1 MSSVVTR
8 VRLYEEYEKDGKDIA
23 KERGEIDGWR
33 RPVGDQ
39 RSRREMM
46 NDDDGE
52 NKIIEN
58 VAPKRRPKMEG
69 RFASHFLLFLHT
81 FLSNL
86 RETTILLLFC
96 STFMSET

>member
-46 NDDDGE
+46 
-52 NKIIEN
+52 
-58 VAPKRRPKMEG
+58 R
-69 RFASHFLLFLHT
+69 
-81 FLSNL
+81 
-86 RETTILLLFC
+86 
-96 STFMSET
+96 